1 VKVGKVLLVSENLW
15 DLLSY
20 SASLTAL
27 GYEVEICSSYDN
39 AAGRI
44 ERGSF
49 DLVVL
54 SQGSGAFEGRRVLE
68 HKAQFNPQTPIIV
81 VARSLDIHSYLE
93 AMELGAADYLERPE
107 PKDLGWVLQTQ
118 LDAGRRRTAA

>member
-1 VKVGKVLLVSENLW
+1 MKVGKVLLISEDLW

-20 SASLTAL
+20 SATLTAL
-27 GYEVEICSSYDN
+27 GYEVEMCGSYDN

-44 ERGSF
+44 ARGSF

-54 SQGSGAFEGRRVLE
+54 SQGSGAFEGRQVLKHIAE
-68 HKAQFNPQTPIIV
+68 SNRQTPIIV
-81 VARSLDIHSYLE
+81 VARSLDIHCYLE
-93 AMELGAADYLERPE
+93 AMELGAADYLEKPE

-118 LDAGRRRTAA
+118 LDAGRRRTDA